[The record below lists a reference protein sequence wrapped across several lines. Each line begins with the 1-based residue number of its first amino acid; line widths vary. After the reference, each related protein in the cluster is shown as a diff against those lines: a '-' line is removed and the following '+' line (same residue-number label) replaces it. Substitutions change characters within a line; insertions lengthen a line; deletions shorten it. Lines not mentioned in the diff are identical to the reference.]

1 MKLSERLTLLKAG
14 YSRDEINAMIDEDAK
29 IAEEAPEQPEAAPED
44 SAMLKVMSALA
55 NEVKDLKTAVY
66 KQNIANTEQISDKG
80 VQQKAEDILA
90 SLLNPP
96 EDRKE
101 K

>member
-14 YSRDEINAMIDEDAK
+14 YSREEINAMIDEDAK
-29 IAEEAPEQPEAAPED
+29 VAEEAPVPEAVPED

-55 NEVKDLKTAVY
+55 NEVKDLKNAMY
-66 KQNIANTEQISDKG
+66 KQNIANTESDKG

>member
-14 YSRDEINAMIDEDAK
+14 YSREEINAMIDEDAK
-29 IAEEAPEQPEAAPED
+29 AGEEAPVQETVPED

-55 NEVKDLKTAVY
+55 NEVKDLKTAMY
-66 KQNIANTEQISDKG
+66 KQNIANTESDKG

-101 K
+101 

>member
-14 YSRDEINAMIDEDAK
+14 YSREEINAMIDEDAK
-29 IAEEAPEQPEAAPED
+29 VAEEAPVPEAVPED
-44 SAMLKVMSALA
+44 SAMLKVMSSLA
-55 NEVKDLKTAVY
+55 NEVKDLKTAMY
-66 KQNIANTEQISDKG
+66 KQNIANTESDKG

-96 EDRKE
+96 ETERSK
-101 K
+101 

>member
-1 MKLSERLTLLKAG
+1 MKLSERLTLLKSG
-14 YSRDEINAMIDEDAK
+14 YSREEINAMIDEDAK
-29 IAEEAPEQPEAAPED
+29 VVEEAPVPEAVPED

-55 NEVKDLKTAVY
+55 NEVKDLKTAIY
-66 KQNIANTEQISDKG
+66 KQNIAKTESDKG

-96 EDRKE
+96 ETERSK
-101 K
+101 

>member
-14 YSRDEINAMIDEDAK
+14 YSREEINAMIDEDAK
-29 IAEEAPEQPEAAPED
+29 VAEEAPVPEAVPED

-55 NEVKDLKTAVY
+55 NEVKDLKTAMY
-66 KQNIANTEQISDKG
+66 KQNIANTEQHSEKG
-80 VQQKAEDILA
+80 VQQRAEDILA

-96 EDRKE
+96 EKQKGE
-101 K
+101 

>member
-29 IAEEAPEQPEAAPED
+29 IAEEAPEQETVPED

-80 VQQKAEDILA
+80 VQQRAEDILA

-96 EDRKE
+96 EKQKGE
-101 K
+101 

>member
-14 YSRDEINAMIDEDAK
+14 YSREEINAMIDEDAK
-29 IAEEAPEQPEAAPED
+29 IAEAPVPEDVPED

-55 NEVKDLKTAVY
+55 NEVKDLKTAMY
-66 KQNIANTEQISDKG
+66 KQNIANTESDKG
-80 VQQKAEDILA
+80 VQQTAEDILA

-96 EDRKE
+96 IEDERRKN
-101 K
+101 

>member
-14 YSRDEINAMIDEDAK
+14 YSREEINAMIDEDAK
-29 IAEEAPEQPEAAPED
+29 IAEESPVPEDVPED

-55 NEVKDLKTAVY
+55 NEVKDLKTAMY
-66 KQNIANTEQISDKG
+66 KQNIANTESDKG
-80 VQQKAEDILA
+80 AQQTAEDILA

-96 EDRKE
+96 IDERRN
-101 K
+101 

>member
-14 YSRDEINAMIDEDAK
+14 YSREEINAMIDEDAK
-29 IAEEAPEQPEAAPED
+29 VSEEAPVPEAVPED

-55 NEVKDLKTAVY
+55 NEVKDLKTAMY
-66 KQNIANTEQISDKG
+66 KQNIANTESDKG

>member
-14 YSRDEINAMIDEDAK
+14 YSREEINAMIDEDAK
-29 IAEEAPEQPEAAPED
+29 AAEEAPVPEAVPED

-55 NEVKDLKTAVY
+55 NEVKDLKTAMY
-66 KQNIANTEQISDKG
+66 KQNIANTESDKG

-101 K
+101 

>member
-14 YSRDEINAMIDEDAK
+14 YSREEINAMIDEDAK
-29 IAEEAPEQPEAAPED
+29 VAEEAPVPEAVPED

-55 NEVKDLKTAVY
+55 NEVKDLKTAMY
-66 KQNIANTEQISDKG
+66 KQNIANTESDKG

-101 K
+101 

>member
-14 YSRDEINAMIDEDAK
+14 YSREEINAMIDEDAK
-29 IAEEAPEQPEAAPED
+29 VAEESPVPEAVPED

-55 NEVKDLKTAVY
+55 NEVKDLKTAMY
-66 KQNIANTEQISDKG
+66 KQNIANTESDKG

>member
-29 IAEEAPEQPEAAPED
+29 IAEEAPEQKEAVPED

-55 NEVKDLKTAVY
+55 NEVKDLKNAMY
-66 KQNIANTEQISDKG
+66 KENIAKTESGKG
-80 VQQKAEDILA
+80 VQQSAEEILA
-90 SLLNPP
+90 SLMNPP
-96 EDRKE
+96 EKQKGE
-101 K
+101 

>member
-14 YSRDEINAMIDEDAK
+14 YSREEINAMIDEDAK
-29 IAEEAPEQPEAAPED
+29 IAEEATEQETVPED

-55 NEVKDLKTAVY
+55 NEVKDLKTAMY

-80 VQQKAEDILA
+80 VQQRAEDILA

-96 EDRKE
+96 EKQKGE
-101 K
+101 

>member
-29 IAEEAPEQPEAAPED
+29 IAEEAPEQKEAVPED

-80 VQQKAEDILA
+80 VQQRAEDILA

-96 EDRKE
+96 QQKGE
-101 K
+101 